1 VSRIAREAL
10 VAEDRLTSSDKR
22 ALLLWVLLGIV
33 GVVFAHKYFFQA
45 FPEASVDFKVSRE
58 EALSRAQKF
67 VGSLGED
74 VSTYQTAIVFDVDD
88 NAKTYLEREM
98 GLQQANQLM
107 STELH
112 IWYWKVRFFRPKQ
125 EEEFRVRLSP
135 AGQIVGYGHAIEEKR
150 AGPEL
155 DRDAARARA
164 ESFLS
169 GKLGMNLAN
178 WDFLA
183 EETSSHKLPNRMDW
197 EFTWEKHG
205 FKAKDAPYQLKA
217 VVDGDRVNGSR
228 EFLKVPEDW
237 ERGYK
242 RLRSSNDTLTLA
254 FVVPYLLL
262 LGAAVALAMVLT
274 RKGQTTWGLAIKAG
288 VLVAVLLFL
297 KDLNDWPLWAAS
309 YDTTD
314 AYGSFLASKIATS
327 LLVALL
333 TAALTVTAIVPS
345 AEALYRTTQPGRLR
359 LAKAFTLRGV
369 RTKEFFS
376 SAVVGVS
383 LAAVHIGYLTA
394 FYIIAGHIGAWAPQE
409 LNYENSASTAFPW
422 IAGVAIGV
430 TAATSEEFLFR
441 LFAIPFFHRLT
452 RSRWIAVILPAFL
465 WSFLHSNY
473 PQEPAYVR
481 GIEIGVMGILAGIV
495 MLRWG
500 ILATLI
506 WHYTVDASL
515 VGLLLI
521 RSSSPYLKISGV
533 IVGAAALLPMAYG
546 AFAYLK
552 RGSFETD
559 EELFNRAAPISDV
572 SFSLPTAV
580 SETPVR
586 ARRYD
591 ALSGGKILFLAAC
604 LLFGGAVVW
613 KLRVPQ
619 LGDYLKVSVNAREAT
634 ARAGEILREHGLNPA
649 SYHHATVLANVTD
662 PFANEFLRERI
673 GIEGLNNIYS
683 GLIPGALW
691 RVRYFRD
698 GQAEEYA
705 VILKP
710 DGSLHSLHHTLG
722 ENTPG
727 ASLTKDEAVA
737 RAEKFLREEKK
748 LDLAGW
754 SLVEASPE
762 KQPHRIDYQLTW
774 QQDATLDAG
783 NISGADSANH
793 AHARFE
799 LDVLGDEPSN
809 YRTYI
814 KIPEEW
820 VRKHDETTLGST
832 ILGYGVPILFFGG
845 LGMTALILFLR
856 NLRSEAARAIPWKRI
871 SIWAGAGLI
880 AFVLSFALGSGIA
893 NSMNLYRTEIPF
905 KAMIATLAIGFA
917 LGAAFDWGGLA
928 LLLGTAWY
936 YAVHAFGED
945 RIPAG
950 GNLPALYYRDALW
963 IGLGGSGASI
973 GLNRLLAW
981 ASAHWPTVH
990 RSMGASFGH
999 NLDAVLPSGAVLAGT
1014 ILQCLFYV
1022 GFLAI
1027 VAAFVASMIKA
1038 PWLRLLLFL
1047 MGALA
1052 LTGSSWGNGADFAK
1066 QFLAQVILLGFLV
1079 VAVRWVTRFNI
1090 LGIILVVAFSGLLG
1104 GATLLL
1110 EQPNSFYRM
1119 NGYALLLLM
1128 GLLLAWPLFFWQ
1140 ARRASVSLYTGSE
1153 TLN

>member
-1 VSRIAREAL
+1 LRIVREAL

-33 GVVFAHKYFFQA
+33 GVVFAHRYFFQA

-58 EALSRAQKF
+58 EALRRAREF

-74 VSTYQTAIVFDVDD
+74 VSGYQSAIVFDVDD
-88 NAKTYLEREM
+88 DAKTYLEREM

-107 STELH
+107 SSELH

-125 EEEFRVRLSP
+125 EEEFLVRLSP
-135 AGQIVGYGHAIEEKR
+135 GGQIVGYGHAIEEMR

-155 DRDAARARA
+155 DSAAARTRA

-169 GKLGMNLAN
+169 GKLGVNLAN

-205 FKAKDAPYQLKA
+205 FRAKDAPYQLKT

-237 ERGYK
+237 ERSYK

-254 FVVPYLLL
+254 FIVPYLLL
-262 LGAAVALAMVLT
+262 LGAAVALALVLT

-309 YDTTD
+309 YNTTD

-359 LAKAFTLRGV
+359 LGKAFTLGGM

-376 SAVVGVS
+376 SSAVGVS

-394 FYIIAGHIGAWAPQE
+394 FYMIAGHIGAWAPQE
-409 LNYENSASTAFPW
+409 LNYENSASTVFPW

-441 LFAIPFFHRLT
+441 LFAIPFFYRLT

-533 IVGAAALLPMAYG
+533 LVGAAALLPMAYG
-546 AFAYLK
+546 ALSYLK
-552 RGSFETD
+552 RGSFETG
-559 EELFNRAAPISDV
+559 EELFNRAAPIADV
-572 SFSLPTAV
+572 SFSLPATVSGAAV
-580 SETPVR
+580 KV
-586 ARRYD
+586 RRYD
-591 ALSGGKILFLAAC
+591 ALSSGKILLLAGC
-604 LLFGGAVVW
+604 LLLGAAVVW
-613 KLRVPQ
+613 KLKVPQ
-619 LGDYLKVSVNAREAT
+619 LGDYLEVSVNGREAT
-634 ARAGEILREHGLNPA
+634 ARAGEILRQHGIDPG
-649 SYHHATVLANVTD
+649 SYHRTTVLVNVTD

-673 GIEGLNNIYS
+673 GIPGLNAIYS

-710 DGSLHSLHHTLG
+710 DGALHSLHHTLA

-727 ASLTKDEAVA
+727 ASLAKDEAVA
-737 RAEKFLREEKK
+737 RAGKFLRDEKK
-748 LDLAGW
+748 LDLTGW
-754 SLVEASPE
+754 TLVDAKPE
-762 KQPHRIDYQLTW
+762 KHPHRVDYQLTW

-783 NISGADSANH
+783 NISGADSADH

-799 LDVLGDEPSN
+799 VDVLGDETSN

-845 LGMTALILFLR
+845 LGITALILFLK
-856 NLRSEAARAIPWKRI
+856 NLRSEAARGIPWKRI
-871 SIWAGAGLI
+871 SVWAGAGLT
-880 AFVLSFALGSGIA
+880 AFVLSFLLGSGIA
-893 NSMNLYRTEIPF
+893 NSLSLYRTEIPF
-905 KAMIATLAIGFA
+905 KAMIATLVIGFA

-936 YAVHAFGED
+936 YAVRAFGED

-950 GNLPALYYRDALW
+950 GKLPAVYYRDALW
-963 IGLGGSGASI
+963 IGLGGSAASI

-981 ASAHWPTVH
+981 ASTRWPTAH
-990 RSMGASFGH
+990 RSMGAFFGH
-999 NLDAVLPSGAVLAGT
+999 NLDAVLPGGAVLAGT
-1014 ILQCLFYV
+1014 ILQCLFYA
-1022 GFLAI
+1022 GLLTM
-1027 VAAFVASMIKA
+1027 VAAFVASIVRA
-1038 PWLRLLLFL
+1038 SWLRLLLFL
-1047 MGALA
+1047 LGALA

-1066 QFLAQVILLGFLV
+1066 QFLAEAILLAFIV
-1079 VAVRWVTRFNI
+1079 VGVRWVTRFNI

-1104 GATLLL
+1104 GAVPLL

-1128 GLLLAWPLFFWQ
+1128 GLLLAWLLFLWQ
-1140 ARRASVSLYTGSE
+1140 ARRSAVHLNMGSD

>member
-1 VSRIAREAL
+1 
-10 VAEDRLTSSDKR
+10 VAEDRLTGSDKR
-22 ALLLWVLLGIV
+22 ALLLWILLGIV
-33 GVVFAHKYFFQA
+33 GVVFAQRYFFQA
-45 FPEASVDFKVSRE
+45 FPEASVDFKVSRA
-58 EALSRAQKF
+58 EALARAQKF
-67 VGSLGED
+67 VSSLGED
-74 VSTYQTAIVFDVDD
+74 VSGYQSAIVFEVDD
-88 NAKTYLEREM
+88 NAKTYLEREV
-98 GLQQANQLM
+98 GLQQANRLM
-107 STELH
+107 SSELN

-125 EEEFRVRLSP
+125 EEEFSVQVSP
-135 AGQIVGYGHAIEEKR
+135 TGEIVGYGHTIEESR
-150 AGPEL
+150 AAPEL
-155 DRDAARARA
+155 DRAAAQAQA
-164 ESFLS
+164 EKFLS
-169 GKLGMNLAN
+169 GRLGVNLAN

-183 EETSSHKLPNRMDW
+183 EETSSKKLPNRMDW
-197 EFTWEKHG
+197 QFTWEKHG
-205 FKAKDAPYQLKA
+205 FKAKDAPYRLKA

-237 ERGYK
+237 ERAYK

-262 LGAAVALAMVLT
+262 LGAAVALAIVLT

-288 VLVAVLLFL
+288 VLVALLLFL
-297 KDLNDWPLWAAS
+297 KDLNDWPLWASS

-314 AYGSFLASKIATS
+314 SYVNFLASKIATS
-327 LLVALL
+327 LFVALL

-422 IAGVAIGV
+422 IAGIAIGV

-441 LFAIPFFHRLT
+441 MFAIPFFQRLT

-481 GIEIGVMGILAGIV
+481 GIEIGVIGILAGIV

-521 RSSSPYLKISGV
+521 RSTSPYLKISGV
-533 IVGAAALLPMAYG
+533 IVGAAAFLPMAYS

-552 RGSFETD
+552 RGSFET
-559 EELFNRAAPISDV
+559 EEDLFNRAAPISDV
-572 SFSLPTAV
+572 TFSLPATA
-580 SETPVR
+580 SESPIKV
-586 ARRYD
+586 RRYD
-591 ALSGGKILFLAAC
+591 ALSSGKIFLLAAC
-604 LLFGGAVVW
+604 LLLGAAVVW
-613 KLRVPQ
+613 KLKVPQ
-619 LGDYLKVSVNAREAT
+619 LGDYLRVSVNAREAT
-634 ARAGEILREHGLNPA
+634 ARAGEILRQNGIDPG
-649 SYHHATVLANVTD
+649 SYHHATVLVNVTD
-662 PFANEFLRERI
+662 QYANEFLRERV
-673 GIEGLNNIYS
+673 GIDGLNAIYS
-683 GLIPGALW
+683 KLVPGALW

-710 DGSLHSLHHTLG
+710 DGSLHSLHHTLA
-722 ENTPG
+722 ETTPG
-727 ASLTKDEAVA
+727 ASLTKEEAVA
-737 RAEKFLREEKK
+737 RAEKFLQDEKK

-754 SLVEASPE
+754 SLVEAIPE
-762 KQPHRIDYQLTW
+762 KRPHRIDYQLTW

-783 NISGADSANH
+783 NVSGADSANH

-799 LDVLGDEPSN
+799 MDVLGDAPAN
-809 YRTYI
+809 YRTYV

-820 VRKHDETTLGST
+820 VRNHDETTLGGT

-845 LGMTALILFLR
+845 LGITALILFLK
-856 NLRSEAARAIPWKRI
+856 NLRSEAAQAIPWKRI
-871 SIWAGAGLI
+871 SLWAGAGLI
-880 AFVLSFALGSGIA
+880 AFILAFVFGNSIA
-893 NSMNLYRTEIPF
+893 NSMNAYRTEIPF
-905 KAMIATLAIGFA
+905 KAMIAVLTIGFA
-917 LGAAFDWGGLA
+917 LGAAFDWGGFA

-936 YAVHAFGED
+936 YAVRAFGED

-950 GNLPALYYRDALW
+950 GKLPALYYRDALW
-963 IGLGGSGASI
+963 IGLGGSFATI
-973 GLNRLLAW
+973 GLSRLLAW
-981 ASAHWPTVH
+981 ASAHWPTAH
-990 RSMGASFGH
+990 RSMGTSFGQ
-999 NLDAVLPSGAVLAGT
+999 NLDAVLPGGAVLAST

-1022 GFLAI
+1022 GLLGL
-1027 VAAFVASMIKA
+1027 VAALVASMIKA

-1047 MGALA
+1047 LGALA
-1052 LTGSSWGNGADFAK
+1052 LSGSSWGTGADFAK
-1066 QFLAQVILLGFLV
+1066 QFLAQILLLGFVV

-1090 LGIILVVAFSGLLG
+1090 LGIILAIALSALLG

-1110 EQPNSFYRM
+1110 GQPNSFYRM

-1128 GLLLAWPLFFWQ
+1128 GLLLAWPLFLWQ
-1140 ARRASVSLYTGSE
+1140 ARRTAES
-1153 TLN
+1153 